1 MRHGVIKQGPYGAG
15 IADIAREDEGLTG
28 VGTGGLG
35 RLEGTDPAATE
46 DDLPAGG
53 IEGDGGG
60 PPDAG
65 TRTGD
70 DGGFGGGH
78 ELLLG
83 GDTKS
88 PACRLAAGDVGTQG
102 VLGRWFAQNKEVVGR
117 ICWCWRIVERAQNR
131 LPQPIDGKGGGDNPA
146 SQQLAGNQ

>member
-1 MRHGVIKQGPYGAG
+1 MRHGVIKQGPHGAG
-15 IADIAREDEGLTG
+15 VADIARDDAGIAG
-28 VGTGGLG
+28 VGAGGLG
-35 RLEGTDPAATE
+35 RLEGTGAAATE

-65 TRTGD
+65 TGASDNR
-70 DGGFGGGH
+70 GFGGGH

-88 PACRLAAGDVGTQG
+88 PACRLAAGDVRDTGCFRPL
-102 VLGRWFAQNKEVVGR
+102 VCAK
-117 ICWCWRIVERAQNR
+117 
-131 LPQPIDGKGGGDNPA
+131 
-146 SQQLAGNQ
+146 